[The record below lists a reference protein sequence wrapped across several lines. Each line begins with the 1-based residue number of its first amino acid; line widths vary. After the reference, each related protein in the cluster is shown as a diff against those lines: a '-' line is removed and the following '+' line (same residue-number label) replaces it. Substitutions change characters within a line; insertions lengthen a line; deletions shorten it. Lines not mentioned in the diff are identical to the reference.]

1 MRRFLGIALVAVCG
15 GLACNVN
22 GLSGQCTADSNCQSG
37 AVCEGG
43 YCVSH
48 QCRPAC
54 TSAQICDA
62 QTVTCNEVTVPSIT
76 VNSPAVNSFAGL
88 SLQASATARAPG
100 GVSGLTFEVQT
111 TGGAI
116 LATAAGIPAG
126 QGSSDFTATI
136 PLNGA
141 AIADGP
147 AVFVTRITYQTTQ
160 TFSAAPVTFQIDKTP
175 PTISMGTYD
184 GRTAPFVGPG
194 NATGTVTAVITDTAS
209 GVDPA
214 EVKLTLVGGDGSTFV
229 GSPATGGV
237 YTFAV
242 PRASLNTTDGFVGP
256 ISFKLDA
263 KDLVKNAAPT
273 LSGDPTQVIRVDNA
287 KPSVSIVADTTWYAA
302 SAGTLT
308 VSATISDPATESG
321 LVTTGNTRPF
331 LKIGPGSPVFGT
343 QGGGTTW
350 TFSFDPSVQPANTE
364 GPVQFTV
371 TAQDVAG
378 NVQVATD
385 SRNVDNRP
393 PQLSNVQVYLEGT
406 TPTATG
412 VNYPPA
418 PTVPAGYAT
427 GRDGTTHFAYSD
439 SVHLK
444 GTITDN
450 GAGLDASTTQFGIDG
465 TIAGAAQSLVCSAGA
480 ATCNFDFGP
489 VRLNDLTKTGRIDA
503 GIGNLTLTVLA
514 KDKALLADKV
524 TPAPNSIAA
533 NSLAIGVS
541 RLLWSRQFAAATVS
555 GMAVRP
561 NADLI
566 VTTIVSASQDSIFA
580 QFTDNRILT
589 GAAPEDW
596 HAGKDFYAAGID
608 LGSIEGAPAIG
619 DGGTTARIYVATH
632 GSTGGDFVALDPTSA
647 PTNRRIWACNKD
659 SLGPFHAS
667 PAVGPVT
674 KLGTVSNCEAVFAG
688 SDDLNLW
695 GACQNPTTTTACAS
709 RQISIT
715 DANNVSPTSING

>member
-1 MRRFLGIALVAVCG
+1 MRRFLGIALASVCAG
-15 GLACNVN
+15 SACSVSS
-22 GLSGQCTADSNCQSG
+22 LKGQCNSDTDCGQG
-37 AVCEGG
+37 VVCESGV
-43 YCVSH
+43 CVSH
-48 QCRPAC
+48 QCRPPC
-54 TSAQICDA
+54 SSSKTCDTV
-62 QTVTCNEVTVPSIT
+62 TVTCKDVTAPSIT
-76 VNSPAVNSFAGL
+76 VNSPGANSFAGL

-116 LATAAGIPAG
+116 LATAAGIPAS

-141 AIADGP
+141 AIAEGP

-214 EVKLTLVGGDGSTFV
+214 EVKLTLIGGDGGTFV
-229 GSPATGGV
+229 GTPGTGGV

-256 ISFKLDA
+256 ISFKIDA
-263 KDLVKNAAPT
+263 KDTVKNAAPT
-273 LSGDPTQVIRVDNA
+273 LSGDPTQVIRIDNA

-302 SAGTLT
+302 TAGAVT
-308 VSATISDPATESG
+308 VSTTISDPAPPTESG

-331 LKIGPGSPVFGT
+331 LKIGPGSPVLGT

-350 TFSFDPSVQPANTE
+350 TFSFDPSVQPVNTE
-364 GPVQFTV
+364 GAVQFTV

-378 NVQVATD
+378 NVRVATD
-385 SRNVDNRP
+385 SRNVDNKP

-427 GRDGTTHFAYSD
+427 GRDGTAHFAYSD

-450 GAGLDASTTQFGIDG
+450 GAGLDASTTQFRIDG

-533 NSLAIGVS
+533 NSLAIGVN

-555 GMAVRP
+555 GMAVHP
-561 NADLI
+561 NGDLI
-566 VTTIVSASQDSIFA
+566 VTTVVSASQDSIFA

-596 HAGKDFYAAGID
+596 HAGKDFYGAGSD
-608 LGSIEGAPAIG
+608 LGSIEGGPAIG
-619 DGGTTARIYVATH
+619 DGGTAAKIYVATH
-632 GSTGGDFVALDPTSA
+632 GSAGGDLVAIDPAAAAAS
-647 PTNRRIWACNKD
+647 RRIWACGRD
-659 SLGPFHAS
+659 SLGVFHGA
-667 PAVGPVT
+667 PAIAAVAR
-674 KLGTVSNCEAVFAG
+674 LGTVPTCEAVLAG
-688 SDDLNLW
+688 SED
-695 GACQNPTTTTACAS
+695 TTMW
-709 RQISIT
+709 
-715 DANNVSPTSING
+715 